1 MRKLILAGLLFSG
14 GMIQAQQVTTY
25 AGSYYVGL
33 NGYSGA
39 TSGIPLLQD
48 SFSRPYSMAVDT
60 NGRFWAFEQHNAFV
74 FDGNTSRVRGGFTGK
89 PDNQDAAG
97 YTDATGT
104 VARFNNPHGSA
115 VLLKTNDVYFTDYDN
130 STVRKGS
137 KFVNSSNPSVF
148 STLAGKPDFFG
159 GYVDGTVCVDP
170 KNDNWGT
177 ARFAGPE
184 DIAIA
189 SDGTMYICEQFNH
202 TIRKI
207 SGSQVTTVAGLGETS
222 GDANGVGTAAR
233 FYAPSGVFLV
243 DDNTLLVADRNNGK
257 IKSIDLSTKTVT
269 TVVTGLNM
277 PTDIVK
283 VNGVIY
289 IADSDCIRAW
299 NGTTLSVFT
308 GKYQTPGYVNSTDPT
323 LVRFNELTLLCYDS
337 KTQSIYAADLGNNVF
352 RKITVSAPP
361 VADFTAN
368 KTAVSVNEVVTITSS
383 SKNAT
388 SLAWSISPSSYT
400 LVNGSTLTD
409 QKIYV
414 TFQSVGSYT
423 VELTATN
430 ATGNNKKTKTNYINV
445 SLIGTN
451 KPTVDFTADL
461 TTVSTSDVVSFL
473 EQSTDNPQTWA
484 WEFTPNTVAYQNGT
498 TASDR
503 FPKVLFNAA
512 GKYSVK
518 LTCSNTNGSNSKT
531 KTDYITVTVAS
542 TATVAKPSLHV
553 YPNPTSASLFVGR
566 DVAEAMVVSAQ
577 GSIMKA
583 QVLEGAIDVSELS
596 SGVYTVRVVN
606 TKGQTL
612 TAVFVK
618 E

>member
-1 MRKLILAGLLFSG
+1 MRKLILAALLFSG
-14 GMIQAQQVTTY
+14 GMMQAQQVTTY

-39 TSGIPLLQD
+39 TSGIPLLTD
-48 SFSRPYSMAVDT
+48 SFSRPYSMAVDS

-130 STVRKGS
+130 STIRKGS
-137 KFVNSSNPSVF
+137 KFVNASNPSIF

-170 KNDNWGT
+170 KNDDWGT

-189 SDGTMYICEQFNH
+189 SDGTMYICEQYNH

-207 SGSQVTTVAGLGETS
+207 SGGQVTTVAGLGENS
-222 GDANGVGTAAR
+222 GDVNGVGTAAR
-233 FYAPSGVFLV
+233 FYAPSGLFLV

-257 IKSIDLSTKTVT
+257 IKSIDLSSKTVT

-283 VNGVIY
+283 VNGIIY

-323 LVRFNELTLLCYDS
+323 LVRFNEITLLCYDS

-361 VADFTAN
+361 VADFSAN

-383 SKNAT
+383 STNAT
-388 SLAWSISPSSYT
+388 TLAWNISPSSYT

-451 KPTVDFTADL
+451 KPTVDFIADM
-461 TTVSTSDVVSFL
+461 TSATTSDVVSFID
-473 EQSTDNPQTWA
+473 QSSDNPQSWT
-484 WEFTPNTVAYQNGT
+484 WEFTPNTVSYQNGT
-498 TASDR
+498 TSTDR
-503 FPKVLFNAA
+503 FPKVKFNAA

-518 LTCSNTNGSNSKT
+518 LTCGNTNGSNSKNRA
-531 KTDYITVTVAS
+531 DYITVAVAS
-542 TATVAKPSLHV
+542 TPALTQPELSV
-553 YPNPTSASLFVGR
+553 YPNPTSSNLFIGN
-566 DVAEAMVVSAQ
+566 DATQAMVVTPQ
-577 GSIMKA
+577 GRLIGTEIN
-583 QVLEGAIDVSELS
+583 EGSIDVSELS
-596 SGVYTVRVVN
+596 AGIYTVRVLN